1 MRISARITLGG
12 TALALAGPALAQSM
26 PSIDSVRSAA
36 AKAQAV
42 IEEVRYQAEDKTW
55 SEVARKTLAVDL
67 ETDRIETPGDKRYS
81 KLRICLF
88 KNALEM
94 KQLAIAFH
102 NGTEQRIAINRSIG
116 ADNCTSNLDLEGKGR
131 QIDAVELTF
140 AKTVAGAEPEVV
152 VQAR

>member
-1 MRISARITLGG
+1 MHRII
-12 TALALAGPALAQSM
+12 TALAVAGLIGSAAPALAQSM
-26 PSIDSVRSAA
+26 PSISSVRSAA
-36 AKAQAV
+36 AQAQAV

-55 SEVARKTLAVDL
+55 AEIARKPLVAEL
-67 ETDRIETPGDKRYS
+67 ETDRIEIPGEKKYG

-88 KNALEM
+88 KTALDM
-94 KQLAIAFH
+94 KQLVIAFH
-102 NGTEQRIAINRSIG
+102 NGTEQRIAINRSIS

-140 AKTVAGAEPEVV
+140 AKTVAGSEPEVV

>member
-1 MRISARITLGG
+1 MRRIVTGAA
-12 TALALAGPALAQSM
+12 ALAAFAVAGPALAQSM
-26 PSIDSVRSAA
+26 PSMGSIRSAA
-36 AKAQAV
+36 AQAQAV

-55 SEVARKTLAVDL
+55 AEIARKPLAADL
-67 ETDRIETPGDKRYS
+67 ETDRIEIPGDKKYG

-88 KNALEM
+88 KAALDM

-140 AKTVAGAEPEVV
+140 AKTVAGSEPEVV